1 MGALHHALGLGHAR
15 KPPGTVRQKNATWT
29 SQGCTYCGGG
39 GKGVYKHKGEKLIP
53 VKETPS

>member
-1 MGALHHALGLGHAR
+1 MGALRHALVTR
-15 KPPGTVRQKNATWT
+15 PCPQTPGTVRQKNATWT
-29 SQGCTYCGGG
+29 SQGCTYCAGG